1 MNSLMTLSTLAA
13 VHPGEILI
21 VLIVIGLP
29 IICGTIILLVL
40 LARRGGRSKEKIHV
54 NEARLIQEL
63 HQGLNRLENRI
74 ESLETILIETE
85 RNKERTP

>member
-1 MNSLMTLSTLAA
+1 MSLSMLGL
-13 VHPGEILI
+13 VHPGEIMI

-29 IICGTIILLVL
+29 IICGTILLLVL
-40 LARRGGRSKEKIHV
+40 LARRGGRGKEQIHV

-63 HQGLNRLENRI
+63 HQGLNRLERRI